1 MTDRATIWAI
11 VTVNAAGQVNCVRIA
26 AKQVFMERSAGND
39 VLPASMVTAIVMR
52 LMDVVLASPVTW
64 EFDAK
69 SLALKECMEKPV
81 NRNVIVAKTVRNVIT
96 SVVNAV
102 VFPAGKERI
111 VQFLVRPIRGALLVL
126 KDVPVSI
133 MELADLMTVSVDVTT
148 VGWAL
153 SATKFAPKVITVSIA

>member
-1 MTDRATIWAI
+1 
-11 VTVNAAGQVNCVRIA
+11 
-26 AKQVFMERSAGND
+26 
-39 VLPASMVTAIVMR
+39 
-52 LMDVVLASPVTW
+52 
-64 EFDAK
+64 
-69 SLALKECMEKPV
+69 MEKPV

-153 SATKFAPKVITVSIA
+153 SATKVKQKLSNSFYT